1 VQCSGVLTFENVCF
15 LVVGE
20 VDCGMLR
27 IFWCRALVTCIC
39 IHTDT
44 DTDTH
49 THKHTHT
56 HTHTHIASCCSSF
69 VSCAAI
75 ALHVLRVRGE
85 TEPLEA
91 PAAGGGGGGAGGVG
105 VVGWGGDGV
114 NRGTV
119 NGCGVG
125 RQDVGGRECGG
136 RGGGGSVDGVE
147 YFCRMFCLLLRH
159 TFSKVLVFVYA
170 FIFSEYFCCIFCLL
184 LKHTF
189 SKVLFY
195 SAFTW

>member
-1 VQCSGVLTFENVCF
+1 VKCSGVLTFENVCF

-44 DTDTH
+44 DTDTRTHKHTH
-49 THKHTHT
+49 THKHTQTHTHTHTNTHT

-69 VSCAAI
+69 DSCAAI

-85 TEPLEA
+85 TEPLE
-91 PAAGGGGGGAGGVG
+91 
-105 VVGWGGDGV
+105 
-114 NRGTV
+114 

-125 RQDVGGRECGG
+125 RQDARGRECAGG
-136 RGGGGSVDGVE
+136 GGGGSVDG
-147 YFCRMFCLLLRH
+147 
-159 TFSKVLVFVYA
+159 
-170 FIFSEYFCCIFCLL
+170 I
-184 LKHTF
+184 
-189 SKVLFY
+189 
-195 SAFTW
+195 